1 MAGEK
6 YAQLSWSEAQAQF
19 PAVKPSFLEIYLFT
33 SAYFYTL
40 LTHGYG
46 FDPDKTPIHDPTHA
60 PDAGVGAQLRA
71 LCGSMEPDHEGTS
84 GDKAT
89 VVTVTVLIVVV
100 VAGLVALGLY
110 HRSSRRDELTDEL
123 AIGAGAGPSYERFP
137 DEPQAP

>member
-1 MAGEK
+1 M
-6 YAQLSWSEAQAQF
+6 
-19 PAVKPSFLEIYLFT
+19 EIYLFT

-60 PDAGVGAQLRA
+60 PDAGVGAQLLS
-71 LCGSMEPDHEGTS
+71 LCGSMKPDQEGAS
-84 GDKAT
+84 GDTAT

-100 VAGLVALGLY
+100 VAGLVALGAY
-110 HRSSRRDELTDEL
+110 YRSNTKDEPTDEL
-123 AIGAGAGPSYERFP
+123 AIGAAAGPSYERFP